1 MKNFT
6 FKINLQILLSLVL
19 STLCINIYAG
29 EGSKQTTPDV
39 NHRASLCINNDEYGN
54 FARYGSTNEQ
64 RLYIRIQNPNSEKVY
79 LGFTRARRTAPDNSN
94 EIDSKFR
101 IMKPD
106 GTVAF
111 ASYNLTSLTA
121 NITGTEV
128 QRLSRAQNGPN
139 GVDGV
144 TTAGYV
150 PIVFDPTGMPAG
162 DYWIEFE
169 SNSSSYSELYYNY
182 YDITVANNSTKNSI
196 PGRLYSKRWAFAMN
210 NVTTDFTGAFYVF
223 APDNGS
229 TTGATTQNGF
239 VNKINF
245 NGAGFRPWYF
255 NVAFNNTGPGNSGNA
270 ANDQKSVYNA
280 SDATKMSP
288 KYEVFLNDPDINV
301 WKNGT
306 YNGNIV
312 INGITNCGI
321 GESNINISVF
331 KSGTIEIL
339 LDFNGG
345 DGVYTPGTKDV
356 LTTQTVTA
364 SGAPPYAVSVPW
376 NGKDGLGNT
385 IAQGTNIPIVVTF
398 GQAAFHFP
406 IYDVEENQYGFSCTT
421 VRPAAPSGYV
431 LKFYWDDSAI
441 TYTGGT
447 FDAKVNLTGCTPN
460 STPPGNCHRWNGFNS
475 NNNNS
480 PQYGNLNT
488 INTWWYANRDFVTST
503 IVLPP
508 FYTVA
513 LDTKTNVKC
522 FGGNDG
528 TIQIKATNGTAP
540 YTYYINGGTTP
551 NTLQNLTAGTYD
563 IKVVDA
569 NGCSANV
576 NGVVITQPLAALALA
591 ASSKTD
597 ASCFGKSTGSVT
609 AGTVTNAIGT
619 VNYSWKNSANAVV
632 GTTATVSNLPAG
644 TYTVTVT
651 DTCSSQSNSVTIGQP
666 AAALALGASSK
677 TDASCF
683 GASTGSVT
691 VGTVTNAIGTV
702 NYSWKNSANAVV
714 GTTAT
719 VSNLPAG
726 TYTVTVTDT
735 CSSQSNSVTIG
746 QPAAALALGGSSK
759 TDASCFGASTGSVTA
774 GTVTNA
780 IGTVNYSWKNSANAV
795 VGTTAT
801 VSNLPAGTYT
811 LTVTDSCSS
820 QSNSVTIGQPAA
832 ALALGASSKTDASCF
847 GKSTGSV
854 TAGTV
859 TNAIGTVNYSWK
871 NSGGIEVGTSAT
883 VSNLPAGTYTLT
895 VTDTCS
901 SQSNSVTIGQ
911 PAAALALGA
920 SSKTDASCF
929 GKSTGSV
936 TAGTVTNAIGTVTYS
951 WKNSANAV
959 VGTTATVSNLP
970 AGTYTV
976 TVTDTCSSQSNS
988 VTIGQPAAALALGAS
1003 SKTDASCFG
1012 KSTGSLTAGTVTNA
1026 IGTVNYSWK
1035 NSGGIEVGTSA
1046 TVSNLPAGTYTL
1058 TVSDSCSSQSNSV
1071 TIGQPAAALALGASS
1086 KTDASCF
1093 GKSTG
1098 SVTAGTVTNAI
1109 GTVNY
1114 SWKNS
1119 GGIEVGTSATVS
1131 NLPAGTYTL
1140 TVSDSCSSQSNSV
1153 TIGQP
1158 AAALALGASSKTD
1171 VFCFGA
1177 STGTVTAGTVTNA
1190 IGTVNYS
1197 WKNSG
1202 GIEVGTTATVSNLP
1216 AGTYTVTVTDSCSSQ
1231 SNSVTIGQPAA
1242 ALALDASSKTDVFCF
1257 GANTGT
1263 VTAGTVTNAIGTV
1276 NYSWKN
1282 SGGIEVGT
1290 TATVSDLPSGTY
1302 TLTITDSCSSQSNSV
1317 TISQP
1322 AIALSCSIIQNK
1334 AVTSNGLSD
1343 GEATVTPIGGN
1354 VGYTYLW
1361 DNSET
1366 TQKAVGLSAG
1376 LHSVTVTDSKGC
1388 TTTCTVTITQPD
1400 VFSCSI
1406 SQDSAVKCFG
1416 ENTGKATITAVG
1428 GNGEYT
1434 YLWDNGETTAQA
1446 IALSAG
1452 VHNVTVT
1459 DKLNYTTTCSV
1470 TISQPQQGLS
1480 ATKSQTDVTCGG
1492 GSNGSATVTVSGGTP
1507 AYLYSWNSNPVQTG
1521 ATANNL
1527 PAGNYTVL
1535 ITDANGCQ
1543 ISESFTILDGDS
1555 IKPIINPLPETTT
1568 INCPA
1573 EPVFTQATATD
1584 DSGTVSSLTYVDT
1597 ITEGNCAGSYTKTRT
1612 WTAKDACDNVS
1623 LPVSQTIIVQDIT
1636 APTWTTEAGSL
1647 NATLECS

>member
-111 ASYNLTSLTA
+111 ASYNLTSITA
-121 NITGTEV
+121 NITGTEA

-169 SNSSSYSELYYNY
+169 SNSSNYSELYYNY

-345 DGVYTPGTKDV
+345 DGIYTPGTKDV

-460 STPPGNCHRWNGFNS
+460 STPPSNCHRWNGFNS
-475 NNNNS
+475 NNNGS

-513 LDTKTNVKC
+513 LNTKTNVKC

-591 ASSKTD
+591 D
-597 ASCFGKSTGSVT
+597 F
-609 AGTVTNAIGT
+609 
-619 VNYSWKNSANAVV
+619 
-632 GTTATVSNLPAG
+632 
-644 TYTVTVT
+644 
-651 DTCSSQSNSVTIGQP
+651 
-666 AAALALGASSK
+666 
-677 TDASCF
+677 F
-683 GASTGSVT
+683 
-691 VGTVTNAIGTV
+691 
-702 NYSWKNSANAVV
+702 
-714 GTTAT
+714 
-719 VSNLPAG
+719 
-726 TYTVTVTDT
+726 
-735 CSSQSNSVTIG
+735 
-746 QPAAALALGGSSK
+746 
-759 TDASCFGASTGSVTA
+759 
-774 GTVTNA
+774 
-780 IGTVNYSWKNSANAV
+780 
-795 VGTTAT
+795 
-801 VSNLPAGTYT
+801 
-811 LTVTDSCSS
+811 
-820 QSNSVTIGQPAA
+820 
-832 ALALGASSKTDASCF
+832 
-847 GKSTGSV
+847 
-854 TAGTV
+854 
-859 TNAIGTVNYSWK
+859 
-871 NSGGIEVGTSAT
+871 
-883 VSNLPAGTYTLT
+883 
-895 VTDTCS
+895 
-901 SQSNSVTIGQ
+901 
-911 PAAALALGA
+911 
-920 SSKTDASCF
+920 
-929 GKSTGSV
+929 
-936 TAGTVTNAIGTVTYS
+936 
-951 WKNSANAV
+951 
-959 VGTTATVSNLP
+959 
-970 AGTYTV
+970 
-976 TVTDTCSSQSNS
+976 
-988 VTIGQPAAALALGAS
+988 
-1003 SKTDASCFG
+1003 
-1012 KSTGSLTAGTVTNA
+1012 
-1026 IGTVNYSWK
+1026 
-1035 NSGGIEVGTSA
+1035 
-1046 TVSNLPAGTYTL
+1046 
-1058 TVSDSCSSQSNSV
+1058 
-1071 TIGQPAAALALGASS
+1071 
-1086 KTDASCF
+1086 
-1093 GKSTG
+1093 
-1098 SVTAGTVTNAI
+1098 
-1109 GTVNY
+1109 
-1114 SWKNS
+1114 
-1119 GGIEVGTSATVS
+1119 
-1131 NLPAGTYTL
+1131 
-1140 TVSDSCSSQSNSV
+1140 
-1153 TIGQP
+1153 
-1158 AAALALGASSKTD
+1158 
-1171 VFCFGA
+1171 
-1177 STGTVTAGTVTNA
+1177 
-1190 IGTVNYS
+1190 
-1197 WKNSG
+1197 
-1202 GIEVGTTATVSNLP
+1202 
-1216 AGTYTVTVTDSCSSQ
+1216 
-1231 SNSVTIGQPAA
+1231 
-1242 ALALDASSKTDVFCF
+1242 
-1257 GANTGT
+1257 
-1263 VTAGTVTNAIGTV
+1263 
-1276 NYSWKN
+1276 
-1282 SGGIEVGT
+1282 
-1290 TATVSDLPSGTY
+1290 
-1302 TLTITDSCSSQSNSV
+1302 
-1317 TISQP
+1317 
-1322 AIALSCSIIQNK
+1322 
-1334 AVTSNGLSD
+1334 
-1343 GEATVTPIGGN
+1343 
-1354 VGYTYLW
+1354 
-1361 DNSET
+1361 
-1366 TQKAVGLSAG
+1366 
-1376 LHSVTVTDSKGC
+1376 
-1388 TTTCTVTITQPD
+1388 
-1400 VFSCSI
+1400 
-1406 SQDSAVKCFG
+1406 
-1416 ENTGKATITAVG
+1416 
-1428 GNGEYT
+1428 
-1434 YLWDNGETTAQA
+1434 
-1446 IALSAG
+1446 
-1452 VHNVTVT
+1452 
-1459 DKLNYTTTCSV
+1459 
-1470 TISQPQQGLS
+1470 
-1480 ATKSQTDVTCGG
+1480 
-1492 GSNGSATVTVSGGTP
+1492 
-1507 AYLYSWNSNPVQTG
+1507 
-1521 ATANNL
+1521 
-1527 PAGNYTVL
+1527 
-1535 ITDANGCQ
+1535 
-1543 ISESFTILDGDS
+1543 
-1555 IKPIINPLPETTT
+1555 
-1568 INCPA
+1568 
-1573 EPVFTQATATD
+1573 
-1584 DSGTVSSLTYVDT
+1584 
-1597 ITEGNCAGSYTKTRT
+1597 
-1612 WTAKDACDNVS
+1612 
-1623 LPVSQTIIVQDIT
+1623 
-1636 APTWTTEAGSL
+1636 
-1647 NATLECS
+1647 